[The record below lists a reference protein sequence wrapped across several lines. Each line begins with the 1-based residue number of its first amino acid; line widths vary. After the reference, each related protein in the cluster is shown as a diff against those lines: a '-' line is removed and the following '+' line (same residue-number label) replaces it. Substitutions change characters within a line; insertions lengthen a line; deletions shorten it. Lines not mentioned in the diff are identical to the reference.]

1 MNLEIGLFLGI
12 TTACVVL
19 VWYLYRRS
27 KNGTSEDTK
36 HQSDDADTV
45 DGAGDD
51 YEDLLLT
58 GLVLN
63 EVFDDDDSSADTDS
77 GGFDSM
83 DDGGGFDGGDGG
95 GFDGGGF
102 E

>member
-12 TTACVVL
+12 TTACVLL
-19 VWYLYRRS
+19 VCYLYRRS
-27 KNGTSEDTK
+27 KNDTSENTER
-36 HQSDDADTV
+36 QSDDANSV
-45 DGAGDD
+45 DNTDD

-58 GLVLN
+58 GIMLG
-63 EVFDDDDSSADTDS
+63 EVFNDDDSSDDTDS

-95 GFDGGGF
+95 GF

>member
-12 TTACVVL
+12 TTACVLL

-27 KNGTSEDTK
+27 KNDTSEDTK
-36 HQSDDADTV
+36 HQSDDVDTV
-45 DGAGDD
+45 DGTDD

-83 DDGGGFDGGDGG
+83 DDGGGFDSGDGG

>member
-1 MNLEIGLFLGI
+1 MNLEIGLFLGV
-12 TTACVVL
+12 TTACVLL

-27 KNGTSEDTK
+27 KNDTSENTER
-36 HQSDDADTV
+36 QSDDADGV
-45 DGAGDD
+45 DDTDD

>member
-12 TTACVVL
+12 TTACVLL

-27 KNGTSEDTK
+27 KNDTSENTER
-36 HQSDDADTV
+36 QSDDANSV
-45 DGAGDD
+45 DNTDD

-58 GLVLN
+58 GIMLG
-63 EVFDDDDSSADTDS
+63 EVFNDDDSSDDTDS

-95 GFDGGGF
+95 GF

>member
-1 MNLEIGLFLGI
+1 MNLGLFLGV
-12 TTACVVL
+12 TACVLL

-36 HQSDDADTV
+36 HESDDADTV
-45 DGAGDD
+45 DGADDD

-63 EVFDDDDSSADTDS
+63 EVYDDDDSDADMDTDEY
-77 GGFDSM
+77 DSM
-83 DDGGGFDGGDGG
+83 DDGGGFDDGG
-95 GFDGGGF
+95 Y

>member
-1 MNLEIGLFLGI
+1 MNLEIGLFLGV
-12 TTACVVL
+12 TTACVLL

-27 KNGTSEDTK
+27 KNDTSENTER
-36 HQSDDADTV
+36 QSDDADGV
-45 DGAGDD
+45 DDTGDH
-51 YEDLLLT
+51 EDLLLT
-58 GLVLN
+58 GIMLG
-63 EVFDDDDSSADTDS
+63 EVFDDDDSSDDTDS